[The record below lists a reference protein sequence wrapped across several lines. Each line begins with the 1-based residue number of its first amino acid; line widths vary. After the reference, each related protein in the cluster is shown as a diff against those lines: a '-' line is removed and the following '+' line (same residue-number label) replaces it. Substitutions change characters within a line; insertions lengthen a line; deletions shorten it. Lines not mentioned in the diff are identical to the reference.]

1 MNYKV
6 LYRKY
11 RPDSFEGLIGQNHVV
26 EILKNSI
33 KEQKIAHAY
42 LFSGPRGTGKTST
55 ARILAKSINCLDNKD
70 GMACGQ
76 CANCL
81 SFNGNPDIIEI
92 DAASNNGVDEIRE
105 LINNIKIMPTS
116 LKYKVY
122 IIDEVHMLS
131 QSAFNALLLTLEE
144 PPEHV
149 VFILATTNI
158 ESVPITILSRCQ
170 RFDFKRISDADLL
183 KQLKYVC
190 DSEKIEY
197 DEEGLQEIA
206 NLADGG
212 LRDALSILDQ
222 LSKNEEKITA
232 DLVVREIGSISNQKI
247 LDLIETIANNDIE
260 NFEKIMQNFQ
270 ENSLNYKVVIKKI
283 IYALSDI
290 AVSIVKE
297 NSKINIDYDV
307 CKNIILDL
315 NALINK
321 ININVDPYILI
332 KITLLGYMNITKT
345 TLKKEN
351 VEEKLEKNVEKT
363 ITKVEVREDNNF
375 GDKSSEVKIETS
387 EVTLKDDV
395 DKILINNKLID
406 IQINNCFV
414 NASKKYLKDLQ
425 EKWQEF
431 IQTVESALIRGLI
444 SDTMIVT
451 ASDKYA
457 ILVTTINHQEIELNA
472 NISEIKRLFDK
483 FNGVPY
489 TLVFINESKWNKEKQ
504 KYIDNLKNHYKYTY
518 ISEEIE
524 DTSEKNEEKSDDITA
539 IAADLFDIDKIE
551 IE

>member
-11 RPDSFEGLIGQNHVV
+11 RPDSFEGLVGQNHVV

-33 KEQKIAHAY
+33 KENRIAHAY

-55 ARILAKSINCLDNKD
+55 ARILAKAINCLDNKN
-70 GMACGQ
+70 GIACGK

-81 SFNGNPDIIEI
+81 SFSGNPDIIEI

-149 VFILATTNI
+149 IFILATTNI

-170 RFDFKRISDADLL
+170 RFDFKRISNADLL
-183 KQLKYVC
+183 KQLKFVC
-190 DSEKIEY
+190 DSENILY
-197 DEEGLQEIA
+197 DEEGLMEIA

-222 LSKNEEKITA
+222 LSKNEEKITT

-247 LDLIETIANNDIE
+247 EDLVNSIANADVESFE
-260 NFEKIMQNFQ
+260 NIMQSFQ
-270 ENSLNYKVVIKKI
+270 ENSLNYKVIIKKI
-283 IYALSDI
+283 IYVLSKV
-290 AVSIVKE
+290 AVDIVKGT
-297 NSKINIDYDV
+297 NSINIDYDK

-315 NALINK
+315 NNLINK
-321 ININVDPYILI
+321 ININVDPYLLI
-332 KITLLGYMNITKT
+332 KITLLGYMDISSKT
-345 TLKKEN
+345 VFSEN
-351 VEEKLEKNVEKT
+351 KIEIKEEKVVEIPEVKREEEKVKEEPKINIDKT
-363 ITKVEVREDNNF
+363 VEVPKNI
-375 GDKSSEVKIETS
+375 GSSVSDK
-387 EVTLKDDV
+387 LV
-395 DKILINNKLID
+395 DIR
-406 IQINNCFV
+406 INNCFV
-414 NASKKYLKDLQ
+414 NASKIYLKSLQ
-425 EKWQEF
+425 EAWKNF
-431 IQTVESALIRGLI
+431 ISNVESAVIKGLI
-444 SDTMIVT
+444 SDTMVVT

-457 ILVTTINHQEIELNA
+457 ILVTTINHQELEINEK
-472 NISEIKRLFDK
+472 IDEIKKLFDK
-483 FNGVPY
+483 FNGNSY
-489 TLVFINESKWNKEKQ
+489 TLVFIGEAKWNQEKQ
-504 KYIDNLKNHYKYTY
+504 KYIENLQKHYKYTY
-518 ISEEIE
+518 ISEDIE
-524 DTSEKNEEKSDDITA
+524 DNSQENKDSEDELTA

>member
-11 RPDSFEGLIGQNHVV
+11 RPDSFEGLVGQNHVV

-33 KEQKIAHAY
+33 KENRIAHAY

-55 ARILAKSINCLDNKD
+55 ARILAKAINCLDNKN
-70 GMACGQ
+70 GIACGK

-81 SFNGNPDIIEI
+81 SFSGNPDIIEI

-149 VFILATTNI
+149 IFILATTNI

-170 RFDFKRISDADLL
+170 RFDFKRISNADLL
-183 KQLKYVC
+183 KQLKFVC
-190 DSEKIEY
+190 DSENILY
-197 DEEGLQEIA
+197 DEEGLMEIA

-222 LSKNEEKITA
+222 LSKNEEKITT

-247 LDLIETIANNDIE
+247 EDLVNSIANADVESFE
-260 NFEKIMQNFQ
+260 NIMQSFQ
-270 ENSLNYKVVIKKI
+270 ENSLNYKVIIKKI
-283 IYALSDI
+283 IYVLSKVAVDI
-290 AVSIVKE
+290 IKGT
-297 NSKINIDYDV
+297 NSINIDYDK
-307 CKNIILDL
+307 CKNITLDL
-315 NALINK
+315 NNLINK
-321 ININVDPYILI
+321 ININVDPYLLI
-332 KITLLGYMNITKT
+332 KITLLGYMDISSKT
-345 TLKKEN
+345 VFSEN
-351 VEEKLEKNVEKT
+351 KIEIKEEKVVEIPEVKREEEKVKEEPKINIDKT
-363 ITKVEVREDNNF
+363 VEVPKNI
-375 GDKSSEVKIETS
+375 GSSVSDK
-387 EVTLKDDV
+387 LV
-395 DKILINNKLID
+395 DIR
-406 IQINNCFV
+406 INNCFV
-414 NASKKYLKDLQ
+414 NASKIYLKSLQ
-425 EKWQEF
+425 EAWKNF
-431 IQTVESALIRGLI
+431 ISNVESAVIKGLI
-444 SDTMIVT
+444 SDTMVVT

-457 ILVTTINHQEIELNA
+457 ILVTTINHQELEINEK
-472 NISEIKRLFDK
+472 IDEIKKLFDK
-483 FNGVPY
+483 FNGNSY
-489 TLVFINESKWNKEKQ
+489 TLVFIGEAKWNQEKQ
-504 KYIDNLKNHYKYTY
+504 KYIENLQKHYKYTY
-518 ISEEIE
+518 ISEDLE
-524 DTSEKNEEKSDDITA
+524 DNSQENKDSEDELTA

>member
-11 RPDSFEGLIGQNHVV
+11 RPDSFEGLVGQNHVV

-33 KEQKIAHAY
+33 KENRTAHAY

-55 ARILAKSINCLDNKD
+55 ARILAKAINCLDNKN
-70 GMACGQ
+70 GIACGK
-76 CANCL
+76 CTNCL
-81 SFNGNPDIIEI
+81 SFSGNPDIIEI

-149 VFILATTNI
+149 IFILATTNI

-170 RFDFKRISDADLL
+170 RFDFKRISNADLL
-183 KQLKYVC
+183 KQLKFVC
-190 DSEKIEY
+190 DSESIDY
-197 DEEGLQEIA
+197 DESGLMEIA

-222 LSKNEEKITA
+222 LSKNSEKITT

-247 LDLIETIANNDIE
+247 EDLIRSIAISDVNDFE
-260 NFEKIMQNFQ
+260 NIMQSFQ
-270 ENSLNYKVVIKKI
+270 ENSLNYKVIIKKI
-283 IYALSDI
+283 IYALSAI
-290 AVSIVKE
+290 AVDIV
-297 NSKINIDYDV
+297 NGNAGINIDYDK

-315 NALINK
+315 NNLINK
-321 ININVDPYILI
+321 ININVDPYLLI
-332 KITLLGYMNITKT
+332 KITLLGYMDISSKT
-345 TLKKEN
+345 VFSEN
-351 VEEKLEKNVEKT
+351 KIEIKEEKVVEIPEVKREEEKVKEEPKINIDKT
-363 ITKVEVREDNNF
+363 VEVSKNI
-375 GDKSSEVKIETS
+375 GSSVSDK
-387 EVTLKDDV
+387 LV
-395 DKILINNKLID
+395 DIR
-406 IQINNCFV
+406 INNCFV
-414 NASKKYLKDLQ
+414 NASKIYLKSLQ
-425 EKWQEF
+425 EAWKNF
-431 IQTVESALIRGLI
+431 ISNVESEVIKGLI
-444 SDTMIVT
+444 SDTMVVT

-457 ILVTTINHQEIELNA
+457 ILVTTINHQELEINEK
-472 NISEIKRLFDK
+472 IDEIKKLFDK
-483 FNGVPY
+483 FNGNSY
-489 TLVFINESKWNKEKQ
+489 TLVFIGEAKWNQEKQ
-504 KYIDNLKNHYKYTY
+504 KYIENLQKHYKYTY
-518 ISEEIE
+518 ISENIE
-524 DTSEKNEEKSDDITA
+524 DNSQENKNSEDELTA

>member
-11 RPDSFEGLIGQNHVV
+11 RPDSFEGLVGQNHVV

-33 KEQKIAHAY
+33 KENRIAHAY

-55 ARILAKSINCLDNKD
+55 ARILAKAINCLDNKN
-70 GMACGQ
+70 GIACGK

-81 SFNGNPDIIEI
+81 SFSGNPDIIEI

-149 VFILATTNI
+149 IFILATTNI

-170 RFDFKRISDADLL
+170 RFDFKRISNADLL
-183 KQLKYVC
+183 KQLKFVC
-190 DSEKIEY
+190 DSENILY
-197 DEEGLQEIA
+197 DEEGLMEIA

-222 LSKNEEKITA
+222 LSKNEEKITT

-247 LDLIETIANNDIE
+247 EDLVNSIANADVESFE
-260 NFEKIMQNFQ
+260 NIMQSFQ
-270 ENSLNYKVVIKKI
+270 ENSLNYKVIIKKI
-283 IYALSDI
+283 IYVLSKVAVDI
-290 AVSIVKE
+290 IRGT
-297 NSKINIDYDV
+297 NSINIDYDK

-315 NALINK
+315 NNLINK
-321 ININVDPYILI
+321 ININVDPYLLI
-332 KITLLGYMNITKT
+332 KITLLGYMDISSKT
-345 TLKKEN
+345 VFSEN
-351 VEEKLEKNVEKT
+351 KIEIKEEKVVEIPEVKREEEKVKEEPKINIDKT
-363 ITKVEVREDNNF
+363 VEVPKNI
-375 GDKSSEVKIETS
+375 GSSVSDK
-387 EVTLKDDV
+387 LV
-395 DKILINNKLID
+395 DIR
-406 IQINNCFV
+406 INNCFV
-414 NASKKYLKDLQ
+414 NASKIYLKSLQ
-425 EKWQEF
+425 EAWKNF
-431 IQTVESALIRGLI
+431 ISNVESAVIKGLI
-444 SDTMIVT
+444 SDTMVVT

-457 ILVTTINHQEIELNA
+457 ILVTTINHQELEINEK
-472 NISEIKRLFDK
+472 IDEIKKLFDK
-483 FNGVPY
+483 FNGNSY
-489 TLVFINESKWNKEKQ
+489 TLVFIGEAKWNQEKQ
-504 KYIDNLKNHYKYTY
+504 KYIENLQKHYKYTY
-518 ISEEIE
+518 ISENIE
-524 DTSEKNEEKSDDITA
+524 DNSQENKDSEDELTA

>member
-260 NFEKIMQNFQ
+260 NFEKITQNFQ

-395 DKILINNKLID
+395 DKILINNELID

-472 NISEIKRLFDK
+472 NIFEIKRLFDK

>member
-11 RPDSFEGLIGQNHVV
+11 RPDSFEGLVGQNHVV

-33 KEQKIAHAY
+33 KENRIAHAY

-55 ARILAKSINCLDNKD
+55 ARILAKSINCLDNKN
-70 GMACGQ
+70 GIACGK

-81 SFNGNPDIIEI
+81 SFSGNPDIIEI

-149 VFILATTNI
+149 IFILATTNI

-170 RFDFKRISDADLL
+170 RFDFKRISNADLL
-183 KQLKYVC
+183 KQLKFVC
-190 DSEKIEY
+190 DSENILY
-197 DEEGLQEIA
+197 DEEGLMEIA

-222 LSKNEEKITA
+222 LSKNEEKITT

-247 LDLIETIANNDIE
+247 EDLVNSIANADVESFE
-260 NFEKIMQNFQ
+260 NIMQSFQ
-270 ENSLNYKVVIKKI
+270 ENSLNYKVIIKKI
-283 IYALSDI
+283 IYVLSKVAVDI
-290 AVSIVKE
+290 IRGT
-297 NSKINIDYDV
+297 NSINIDYDK

-315 NALINK
+315 NNLINK
-321 ININVDPYILI
+321 ININVDPYLLI
-332 KITLLGYMNITKT
+332 KITLLGYMDISSKT
-345 TLKKEN
+345 VFSEN
-351 VEEKLEKNVEKT
+351 KIEIKEEKVVEIPEVKREEEKVKEEPKINIDKT
-363 ITKVEVREDNNF
+363 VEVPKNI
-375 GDKSSEVKIETS
+375 GSSVSDK
-387 EVTLKDDV
+387 LV
-395 DKILINNKLID
+395 DIR
-406 IQINNCFV
+406 INNCFV
-414 NASKKYLKDLQ
+414 NASKVYLKSLQ
-425 EKWQEF
+425 DAWKNF
-431 IQTVESALIRGLI
+431 ISNVESAVIKGLI
-444 SDTMIVT
+444 SDTMVVT

-457 ILVTTINHQEIELNA
+457 ILVTTINHQELEINEK
-472 NISEIKRLFDK
+472 IDEIKKLFDK
-483 FNGVPY
+483 FNGNSY
-489 TLVFINESKWNKEKQ
+489 TLVFIGEAKWNQEKQ
-504 KYIDNLKNHYKYTY
+504 KYIENLQKHYKYTY
-518 ISEEIE
+518 ISEDLE
-524 DTSEKNEEKSDDITA
+524 DNSQENKDSEDELTA

>member
-11 RPDSFEGLIGQNHVV
+11 RPDSFEGLVGQNHVV

-33 KEQKIAHAY
+33 KENRIAHAY

-55 ARILAKSINCLDNKD
+55 ARILAKAINCLDNKN
-70 GMACGQ
+70 GIACGK

-81 SFNGNPDIIEI
+81 SFSGNPDIIEI

-149 VFILATTNI
+149 IFILATTNI

-170 RFDFKRISDADLL
+170 RFDFKRISNADLL
-183 KQLKYVC
+183 KQLKFVC
-190 DSEKIEY
+190 DSENILY
-197 DEEGLQEIA
+197 DEEGLMEIA

-222 LSKNEEKITA
+222 LSKNEEKITT

-247 LDLIETIANNDIE
+247 EDLVNSIANADVE
-260 NFEKIMQNFQ
+260 NFENIMQSFQ
-270 ENSLNYKVVIKKI
+270 ENSLNYKVIIKKI
-283 IYALSDI
+283 IYVLSKVAVDI
-290 AVSIVKE
+290 TKGT
-297 NSKINIDYDV
+297 NSINIDYDK

-315 NALINK
+315 NNLINK
-321 ININVDPYILI
+321 ININVDPYLLI
-332 KITLLGYMNITKT
+332 KITLLGYMDIGSKT
-345 TLKKEN
+345 VLSENKIEIKEEKVIEVPEVKKKEEK
-351 VEEKLEKNVEKT
+351 VKEEPKINIDKNVEVSKS
-363 ITKVEVREDNNF
+363 IGSSVS
-375 GDKSSEVKIETS
+375 DK
-387 EVTLKDDV
+387 LV
-395 DKILINNKLID
+395 DIR
-406 IQINNCFV
+406 INNCFV
-414 NASKKYLKDLQ
+414 NASKVYLKSLQ
-425 EKWQEF
+425 EAWKNF
-431 IQTVESALIRGLI
+431 ISNVDSAVIKGLI
-444 SDTMIVT
+444 SDTMVVT
-451 ASDKYA
+451 ASDNYA
-457 ILVTTINHQEIELNA
+457 ILVTTINHQELEINEK
-472 NISEIKRLFDK
+472 IDEIKRLFDK
-483 FNGVPY
+483 FNGNSY
-489 TLVFINESKWNKEKQ
+489 TLVFIGEAKWNQEKQ
-504 KYIDNLKNHYKYTY
+504 KYIENLQKHYKYTY
-518 ISEEIE
+518 ISEDIE
-524 DTSEKNEEKSDDITA
+524 DNSQENKNSEDELTA

>member
-170 RFDFKRISDADLL
+170 RFDFKRISDVDLL

-315 NALINK
+315 NVLINK

-332 KITLLGYMNITKT
+332 KITLLGYMDITKIN
-345 TLKKEN
+345 LKKVN
-351 VEEKLEKNVEKT
+351 VEEKLEKNVEKP

-375 GDKSSEVKIETS
+375 SDKSNEVKIENN
-387 EVTLKDDV
+387 EVTLKNDV
-395 DKILINNKLID
+395 DKVLINNELID

-444 SDTMIVT
+444 SDTMLVT

-489 TLVFINESKWNKEKQ
+489 TLVFINESKWNQEKQ

-524 DTSEKNEEKSDDITA
+524 DNSEKNEEKSDDITA

>member
-11 RPDSFEGLIGQNHVV
+11 RPDSFEGLVGQNHVV

-33 KEQKIAHAY
+33 KENRIAHAY

-55 ARILAKSINCLDNKD
+55 ARILAKAINCLDNKN
-70 GMACGQ
+70 GIACGK

-81 SFNGNPDIIEI
+81 SFSGNPDIIEI

-149 VFILATTNI
+149 IFILATTNI

-170 RFDFKRISDADLL
+170 RFDFKRISNADLL
-183 KQLKYVC
+183 KQLKFVC
-190 DSEKIEY
+190 DSESIDY
-197 DEEGLQEIA
+197 DEAGLMEIA

-222 LSKNEEKITA
+222 LSKNEEKITT

-247 LDLIETIANNDIE
+247 EDLVNSIANADVESFE
-260 NFEKIMQNFQ
+260 NIMQSFQ
-270 ENSLNYKVVIKKI
+270 ENSLNYKVIIKKI
-283 IYALSDI
+283 IYVLSKVAVDI
-290 AVSIVKE
+290 IRGT
-297 NSKINIDYDV
+297 NSINIDYDK

-315 NALINK
+315 NNLINK
-321 ININVDPYILI
+321 ININVDPYLLI
-332 KITLLGYMNITKT
+332 KITLLGYMDISSKT
-345 TLKKEN
+345 VFSEN
-351 VEEKLEKNVEKT
+351 KIEIKEEKVVEIPEVKREEEKVKEEPKINIDKT
-363 ITKVEVREDNNF
+363 VEVPKNI
-375 GDKSSEVKIETS
+375 GSSVSDK
-387 EVTLKDDV
+387 LV
-395 DKILINNKLID
+395 DIR
-406 IQINNCFV
+406 INNCFV
-414 NASKKYLKDLQ
+414 NASKIYLKSLQ
-425 EKWQEF
+425 EAWKNF
-431 IQTVESALIRGLI
+431 ISNVESAVIKGLI
-444 SDTMIVT
+444 SDTMVVT

-457 ILVTTINHQEIELNA
+457 ILVTTINHQELEINEK
-472 NISEIKRLFDK
+472 IDEIKKLFDK
-483 FNGVPY
+483 FNGNSY
-489 TLVFINESKWNKEKQ
+489 TLVFIGEAKWNQEKQ
-504 KYIDNLKNHYKYTY
+504 KYIENLQKHYKYTY
-518 ISEEIE
+518 ISEDIE
-524 DTSEKNEEKSDDITA
+524 DNSQENKDSEDELTA